1 MIVKNPLSRR
11 WYIVKNVNEQK
22 KQSMK
27 RLEKNTEFPA
37 KISDLKCADCKQRA
51 TQFYLQDNK
60 FYCPKCWNNKKSN
73 G

>member
-1 MIVKNPLSRR
+1 
-11 WYIVKNVNEQK
+11 
-22 KQSMK
+22 MK